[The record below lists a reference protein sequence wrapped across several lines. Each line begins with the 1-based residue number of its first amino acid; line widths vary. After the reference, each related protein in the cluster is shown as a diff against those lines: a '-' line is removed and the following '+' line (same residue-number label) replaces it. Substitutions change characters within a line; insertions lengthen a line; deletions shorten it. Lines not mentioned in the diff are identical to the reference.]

1 VTLSYQEI
9 LQDSQWFYDQAES
22 AQKNSI
28 IQKRL
33 SIASIL
39 FSFMALESFINNM
52 MSDFT
57 ILPSGI
63 LTPHEQGFLAERVV
77 ELADSG
83 GNAGKFEVTNRQR
96 YQSLENKIMFLV
108 ARFSRGKVDKGST
121 LWQRFQKMK
130 DIRDIL
136 THPRKDTT
144 KVPSPIDAEEA
155 IEVAKDIIQLVSQK
169 VWGKKVQ
176 F

>member
-1 VTLSYQEI
+1 VTIAYQEI
-9 LQDSQWFYDQAES
+9 LQDAQWFYDQAES
-22 AQKNSI
+22 ASKGSI
-28 IQKRL
+28 IQGRF
-33 SIASIL
+33 STASIL

-57 ILPSGI
+57 ELPSGL

-77 ELADSG
+77 ELIDSG
-83 GNAGKFEVTNRQR
+83 SNAGKFEVTNRQR
-96 YQSLENKIMFLV
+96 YQNLEYKIMFLV
-108 ARFSRGKVDKGST
+108 ARFSQDTVDKGSA
-121 LWQRFQKMK
+121 LWQKFQKMK

-144 KVPSPIDAEEA
+144 KVPSPSDAEEA
-155 IEVAKDIIQLVSQK
+155 IEVAKAIIQLVSQK